1 MPIQP
6 VVIDEFKDIARPGST
21 WRLNWFGAIERDPD
35 VATEYKLQ
43 VILTLVKDST
53 LGSWHLEAAV
63 DQDCLRMARVGVGQ
77 LPLLRIGSL
86 WKDGELIRLKT
97 GETKVFRLDIPAGP
111 PTFYS
116 PTDKVGQ
123 ASLIPF
129 RDHRL
134 MGYGKNTRCLTLNH
148 GGDPAGIIVPAIE
161 LIRFY
166 YANSTRLAKAVFNGE
181 FVHAP
186 SNIYDPEYT
195 GLDGK
200 LAVVCRRQHF
210 SNNDCWSIARILNSP
225 VAFDC
230 VRRVNDSMIRD
241 FSNTGRANPESSFP
255 FSGPTQLTALCK
267 KVGYA
272 PARWLVLSLVSCSA
286 PFPYDDLLVIA
297 DNDNRQADPETDLP
311 EKDKIPINR
320 PSNSTNATSP
330 IHLQSGTEP
339 NKQNLP
345 MRLEL
350 ADSCFTA
357 LEGKVIKQLTKN
369 QCKYASGQLRADAA
383 PPSTTNGTADGDYV
397 NPNVGKIEL
406 TSLKAEAIPPSYQ
419 LFVDLIR
426 ELNKWNGV
434 TATPISLN
442 DGLGLI
448 KVKRKRPAG
457 KRQLA
462 YINHRTRELR
472 HLMLVEIVVADNHYY
487 IVEIQ
492 RRPKPA
498 SDKYCTE
505 IFYSS
510 DGKQLSE
517 NQIDQIIT
525 TLSSQEGRINDI
537 GPLLRA
543 GIRMRATGLKH
554 TKATLHEYADKIL
567 SGLMTASAR

>member
-1 MPIQP
+1 MPIKP
-6 VVIDEFKDIARPGST
+6 IVIDEFKDIARPGST

-43 VILTLVKDST
+43 VILTLVKDSAI
-53 LGSWHLEAAV
+53 GSWHLEAAV

-97 GETKVFRLDIPAGP
+97 GETKVFRLEIPAGP

-134 MGYGKNTRCLTLNH
+134 MGYGKNTRCLTLLH
-148 GGDPAGIIVPAIE
+148 GGDPAGVIVPVIE

-166 YANSTRLAKAVFNGE
+166 YANSTRLAKAVFDGD

-186 SNIYDPEYT
+186 SSIYDPEYT

-200 LAVVCRRQHF
+200 LAVVCRRQNF
-210 SNNDCWSIARILNSP
+210 SNNDCWSIARIINSP
-225 VAFDC
+225 VAFDG
-230 VRRVNDSMIRD
+230 VRRVSDSMIRD

-255 FSGPTQLTALCK
+255 FSGSTQLTGLCK

-297 DNDNRQADPETDLP
+297 DNDNRQANPETDLP
-311 EKDKIPINR
+311 KKDKIPINR
-320 PSNSTNATSP
+320 PTNPPKATSS
-330 IHLQSGTEP
+330 IYLQSGTEP
-339 NKQNLP
+339 NKQNNP
-345 MRLEL
+345 MRLEFP
-350 ADSCFTA
+350 DTCFTA
-357 LEGKVIKQLTKN
+357 LDGKVIKELTKE
-369 QCKYASGQLRADAA
+369 QCKYTSGQLRPDAA
-383 PPSTTNGTADGDYV
+383 PAATNSTADGDYS

-406 TSLKAEAIPPSYQ
+406 ERIPAEALPPSYQ
-419 LFVDLIR
+419 LFVDLIY
-426 ELNKWNGV
+426 ELNTRKDV
-434 TATPISLN
+434 TATLIPLS

-448 KVKRKRPAG
+448 KAKRKRPAG
-457 KRQLA
+457 KRQWA
-462 YINHRTRELR
+462 YINHHTRELR
-472 HLMLVEIVVADNHYY
+472 HFMIAEIIVADNHYY
-487 IVEIQ
+487 LVEIQ
-492 RRPKPA
+492 RRPEPA
-498 SDKYCTE
+498 SNKYCTE
-505 IFYSS
+505 IFYDH
-510 DGKQLSE
+510 DGKQFSE
-517 NQIDQIIT
+517 NQIDQIVMSM
-525 TLSSQEGRINDI
+525 SSQEGRINNI
-537 GPLLRA
+537 EPLLCA

-554 TKATLHEYADKIL
+554 TKATLYEYAEKIL
-567 SGLMTASAR
+567 FGLKTARAY